1 MEKTRNDRL
10 AEYVRKKYPGI
21 EDSFDYKFY
30 KIACAIRNITQIA
43 KKRNIGEISEMEP
56 YEDPIEYYEG
66 EWISVEER
74 LPELND
80 DGASDKVLL
89 CWSDGQIAIGT
100 YAGDRTFIG
109 QDWPEA
115 TDASVKV
122 VAWMPI
128 PEPYDDGSLKGEEDG
143 MTDTVR

>member
-1 MEKTRNDRL
+1 MKRTNNDIL
-10 AEYVRKKYPGI
+10 AEYVRKKYPRI
-21 EDSFDYKFY
+21 EGTLDYVFYKFGQQL
-30 KIACAIRNITQIA
+30 RNIADVIKA
-43 KKRNIGEISEMEP
+43 SKIDPYKADP
-56 YEDPIEYYEG
+56 YEDPLEWYEG
-66 EWISVEER
+66 EWIPVDER

-80 DGASDKVLL
+80 DGASDIVLL
-89 CWSDGQIAIGT
+89 CWSDGQIAVGT

-128 PEPYDDGSLKGEEDG
+128 PEPYDDGSLKGEEE
-143 MTDTVR
+143 

>member
-1 MEKTRNDRL
+1 MPTSNDRL
-10 AEYVRKKYPGI
+10 AEYVRKKFPGI

-30 KIACAIRNITQIA
+30 KFACAIRNIAQIA

-66 EWISVEER
+66 EWISVEDR

-89 CWSDGQIAIGT
+89 CWSDGQVVVGT
-100 YAGDRTFIG
+100 YAGDRTFVG
-109 QDWPEA
+109 QGWPKA
-115 TDASVKV
+115 TGATVKV

-128 PEPYDDGSLKGEEDG
+128 PEPYVGGEDE
-143 MTDTVR
+143 